1 MDTLGII
8 QLVVIRGL
16 GGATEVGGLGG
27 WRTRLLEERKSRN
40 KNASV
45 LGVPCNVKSLS
56 PGMVAGVEVSLVQK
70 WSVNE
75 RECLGEVYNHSEAR
89 QQVQEHK
96 QMSKST

>member
-1 MDTLGII
+1 MEDKII
-8 QLVVIRGL
+8 GREEVQEQKCQL
-16 GGATEVGGLGG
+16 
-27 WRTRLLEERKSRN
+27 
-40 KNASV
+40 